1 MVWNRLFFLWVSL
14 FSMASFFAV
23 PGSIPANENTI
34 RNPGEKPPSHL
45 FFLPTGFGVEENKTK
60 ISSQE
65 IFGLTTR
72 VNIAGGLNFIG
83 AGYFLPVPGAPIGLL
98 GSLNYNIRISRKSA
112 VSVGVM
118 APLFVHFHDRS
129 LWVSPVGVVPYAIF
143 SADSKRY
150 MQNLGIGGLISPDT
164 LTGEAALTPV
174 LVPGGI
180 VRLTSHVHLLYE
192 VWIIPSWGR
201 YLNINTLPMAGIRL
215 TWKRI
220 DIDLGAVAAFNL
232 QISSYY
238 NGIIRISE
246 FQGLKLERVMALPLV
261 SVTLKLG
268 PIEYAWKP
276 EKEEA

>member
-1 MVWNRLFFLWVSL
+1 MVRIRLFSLWVLL
-14 FSMASFFAV
+14 FSVAVFFAG
-23 PGSIPANENTI
+23 PGSIPANENSI
-34 RNPGEKPPSHL
+34 LNPEDKPPSHL
-45 FFLPTGFGVEENKTK
+45 FFSPTGFGIGKKNIE

-83 AGYFLPVPGAPIGLL
+83 AGYFLPVPGAPGGLL
-98 GSLNYNIRISRKSA
+98 GSLNYNFRLSGSSSL
-112 VSVGVM
+112 SVGIM

-129 LWVSPVGVVPYAIF
+129 LWVSPLGVVPYAIF

-150 MQNLGIGGLISPDT
+150 MQNLGIGGIISSLT
-164 LTGEAALTPV
+164 LTGGVGFMPV

-201 YLNINTLPMAGIRL
+201 YSSMDNLLVISINTLPMAGIRL

-220 DIDLGAVAAFNL
+220 DIDLGVVAAFNL

-238 NGIIRISE
+238 AGIIRISE
-246 FQGLKLERVMALPLV
+246 FQGLKLERVTALPLV
-261 SVTLKLG
+261 SATLKLG
-268 PIEYAWKP
+268 P
-276 EKEEA
+276 